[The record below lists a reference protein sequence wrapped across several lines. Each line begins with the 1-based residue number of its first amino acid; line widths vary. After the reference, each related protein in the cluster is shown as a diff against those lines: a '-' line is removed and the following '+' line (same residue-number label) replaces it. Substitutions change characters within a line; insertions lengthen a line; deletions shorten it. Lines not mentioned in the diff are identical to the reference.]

1 MASHALS
8 EGLFDAAAHAA
19 RWLADYRG
27 RVGDGDVVASG
38 DQDAW
43 TAAFQE
49 LAVAAGDDLAHAQ
62 ERVQR
67 HAEDIGTGFRVAGDP
82 DERPWPVSPVPLLIA

>member
-1 MASHALS
+1 MVVSHSPGEARLASHAVS

-27 RVGDGDVVASG
+27 RVGEGDGDVVTRG
-38 DQDAW
+38 DPAAW
-43 TAAFQE
+43 TAAFEE

-67 HAEDIGTGFRVAGDP
+67 HAEDIGTGFRVAGDS
-82 DERPWPVSPVPLLIA
+82 D